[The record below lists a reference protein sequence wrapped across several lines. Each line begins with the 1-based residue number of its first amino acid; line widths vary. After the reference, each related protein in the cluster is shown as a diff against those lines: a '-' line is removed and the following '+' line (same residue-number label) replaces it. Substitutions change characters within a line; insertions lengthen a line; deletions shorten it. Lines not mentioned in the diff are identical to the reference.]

1 MREKLR
7 KYGSDILYYSLSFI
21 ATLIVWLAHDLDRI
35 GVLKEV
41 DFSLELM
48 WWLILMLFVWAG
60 ELLPVEEP
68 DYGPEIN
75 RRNRKIVAIT
85 EIVLTVLVTAIFIAQ
100 LVTRCSCGGCSDSRK
115 AGTPCKRKP
124 MEISVGTWYTEGK
137 RGKQG
142 EEHER

>member
-41 DFSLELM
+41 DFALELM

-68 DYGPEIN
+68 DYGPEI
-75 RRNRKIVAIT
+75 
-85 EIVLTVLVTAIFIAQ
+85 VLTVLVTAIFIAQ
-100 LVTRCSCGGCSDSRK
+100 RVT
-115 AGTPCKRKP
+115 
-124 MEISVGTWYTEGK
+124 
-137 RGKQG
+137 G
-142 EEHER
+142 EMFLWRLF

>member
-21 ATLIVWLAHDLDRI
+21 ATLIAWLAHHLDRI
-35 GVLKEV
+35 GVLKEA
-41 DFSLELM
+41 DFALELM

-60 ELLPVEEP
+60 ELLPAEEP

-75 RRNRKIVAIT
+75 RRNRKIVAVT

-100 LVTRCSCGGCSDSRK
+100 LVT
-115 AGTPCKRKP
+115 
-124 MEISVGTWYTEGK
+124 
-137 RGKQG
+137 G
-142 EEHER
+142 EMFLWRLF

>member
-21 ATLIVWLAHDLDRI
+21 ATLIAWLAHDLDRI

-41 DFSLELM
+41 DFALELM

-68 DYGPEIN
+68 DYGPETN
-75 RRNRKIVAIT
+75 RRNRKIVAVT

-100 LVTRCSCGGCSDSRK
+100 LVT
-115 AGTPCKRKP
+115 
-124 MEISVGTWYTEGK
+124 
-137 RGKQG
+137 G
-142 EEHER
+142 EMFLWRLF

>member
-7 KYGSDILYYSLSFI
+7 KHGREILSVALSFI

-41 DFSLELM
+41 NFDLELM

-60 ELLPVEEP
+60 ELLPEEEP

-75 RRNRKIVAIT
+75 RRNRKISNAMK
-85 EIVLTVLVTAIFIAQ
+85 IVLTVLVTAIFIAQ
-100 LVTRCSCGGCSDSRK
+100 LVT
-115 AGTPCKRKP
+115 
-124 MEISVGTWYTEGK
+124 
-137 RGKQG
+137 G
-142 EEHER
+142 EMFLWRLF